1 MVKTLRDKQLQN
13 NKRMPL
19 TARSLYNM
27 TARFSIEE
35 WCDLIKSCYHI
46 TGKTRAVAW
55 KITHELPKCST
66 PEVSV
71 FEISILRLSS
81 SIASDMSVSSVAN
94 VPEKRSI
101 FLGKYIAEELLS
113 RIATFALPFRRKII
127 IFLLSDWIYPDAK
140 MFPFPPTFLFQDKS
154 NIFATQHNSQN
165 LLFLLLNKRFNYP
178 SLRCPFL
185 LIPALLISPKP
196 PYTKCYWKP
205 DWSAVVQINY
215 NYNLKPNKLNSF
227 NAK

>member
-1 MVKTLRDKQLQN
+1 M
-13 NKRMPL
+13 
-19 TARSLYNM
+19 
-27 TARFSIEE
+27 
-35 WCDLIKSCYHI
+35 
-46 TGKTRAVAW
+46 
-55 KITHELPKCST
+55 
-66 PEVSV
+66 SV
-71 FEISILRLSS
+71 CEISILRLSS

-94 VPEKRSI
+94 VPEKRPI
-101 FLGKYIAEELLS
+101 FFGKYIAEELLP
-113 RIATFALPFRRKII
+113 RIAIFAFPFRRKII
-127 IFLLSDWIYPDAK
+127 ISLCYHIESIPMQKYFHFL
-140 MFPFPPTFLFQDKS
+140 PPLFQDKS

-205 DWSAVVQINY
+205 DWSTVVQINY

>member
-1 MVKTLRDKQLQN
+1 MFDPRSVCMRDIDSSTVFVYSF
-13 NKRMPL
+13 RYV
-19 TARSLYNM
+19 RVVGCECS
-27 TARFSIEE
+27 
-35 WCDLIKSCYHI
+35 
-46 TGKTRAVAW
+46 W
-55 KITHELPKCST
+55 KATY
-66 PEVSV
+66 
-71 FEISILRLSS
+71 F
-81 SIASDMSVSSVAN
+81 
-94 VPEKRSI
+94 
-101 FLGKYIAEELLS
+101 FGKYIAEELLP
-113 RIATFALPFRRKII
+113 RIAIFAFPFRRKII
-127 IFLLSDWIYPDAK
+127 ISLCYHIESIPMQKYFHFL
-140 MFPFPPTFLFQDKS
+140 PPLFQDKS

-205 DWSAVVQINY
+205 DWSTVVQINY